1 MPTCFAICNELF
13 EGWSWPEVC
22 KLARGSGYEGIEIAP
37 YTLAESALDISEEQR
52 RELRASAEREGL
64 RIVGLHWLL
73 VKPEGLY
80 LNHPDDNIRRKTSFY
95 LCALVDLC
103 ADLGGSVMVF
113 GSPNQ
118 RKVFPGLSGEQAW
131 SLAKEAFIPP
141 LDRAQTRRVTI
152 CLEPL
157 SPEETDFIN
166 TAQQARQFIQEVG
179 HPSLRLLLDVKAMSS
194 EQKPIQ
200 QIIRESGGLVA
211 HFHAN
216 DANKRGPGF
225 GDTDFVPIAGA
236 LREIGYSGWVSVE
249 VFDRTPDPTTIAQDS
264 IAYLRQCFENG
275 G

>member
-1 MPTCFAICNELF
+1 M
-13 EGWSWPEVC
+13 C